1 MLLEFARW
9 QFAFTTV
16 FHFIFVPLTIGL
28 SGLVALMQTR
38 WVRTGDDQYRR
49 MTRFWGKLLLVN
61 FAIGIA
67 TGLVQEFQFGM
78 AWSAYSRYVG
88 DVFGAP
94 LAMEGLAAF
103 FLESTFLGIWIF
115 GWDHLPKRIHLAS
128 IWLVFVGTNLSAY
141 FILAAN
147 AWMQHPVGYR
157 IDPDTGNA
165 ALTSIWA
172 VLSSGN
178 AVFAYLHTIP
188 AAVLTAAGLLVG
200 ISVWHLGRRPGH
212 ETAFFRRS
220 LSWGLKGMLVASL
233 LTIVVGHVFGQYM
246 TEKQP
251 MKMAAAEALYTTE
264 RSAPLSLMTIA
275 PLEKKPAR
283 PSFELKIPGL
293 TSFLATNSFT
303 GTVRGIDDLQA
314 QYEREFAPYERAHG
328 RDPAKAEYYPIVG
341 VTYWTFRLMMGLG
354 FWMLGVA
361 VVGLLL
367 MRRAPGRIERLATRA
382 WFRRLALGTLVA
394 GFVGHAAGWMFTE
407 VGRQPWVV
415 TGLLK
420 TQDAVSKIGVSTIA
434 ISLGV
439 FIVLYV
445 AIGTIEFRLFAQ
457 LARKGPDGGA
467 RPPAAPGDG
476 DLPSPEH
483 DDHDEDHEHPRVPS
497 LAY

>member
-1 MLLEFARW
+1 MLLDLARW

-38 WVRTGDDQYRR
+38 WVRTGDDQYKR

-67 TGLVQEFQFGM
+67 TGIVQEFQFGM

-103 FLESTFLGIWIF
+103 FLESTFLGLWIF
-115 GWDHLPKRIHLAS
+115 GWDRLPKRLHLAS
-128 IWLVFVGTNLSAY
+128 IWLVFIGTNLSAY

-147 AWMQHPVGYR
+147 AWMQNPVGFR
-157 IDPDTGNA
+157 IDPEKGTA
-165 ALTSIWA
+165 VLTSIWA
-172 VLSSGN
+172 VLSSPT
-178 AVFAYLHTIP
+178 ALFAYLHTIP
-188 AAVLTAAGLLVG
+188 AAVLTASGLIVG
-200 ISVWHLGRRPGH
+200 ISIWHLGRRPGH

-220 LSWGLKGMLVASL
+220 LHWGLRAMFVAAL
-233 LTIVVGHVFGQYM
+233 ATMVAGHFFGQYM

-251 MKMAAAEALYTTE
+251 MKMAAAEALYDTE
-264 RSAPLSLMTIA
+264 KGADLSLMTIA
-275 PLEKKPAR
+275 PLTKKPDR

-293 TSFLATNSFT
+293 TSFLATNSFD
-303 GTVRGIDDLQA
+303 GTVEGINDLQA
-314 QYEREFAPYERAHG
+314 QAKRTYAPYERAHG
-328 RDPAKAEYYPIVG
+328 RNPDEAEYYPVIG
-341 VTYWTFRLMMGLG
+341 VTYWSFRIMMGLG
-354 FWMLGVA
+354 FWMLA
-361 VVGLLL
+361 FSAVGLWLL
-367 MRRAPGRIERLATRA
+367 RRGRTRFEDLAART
-382 WFRRLALGTLVA
+382 WFRRLALLTLVG
-394 GFVGHAAGWMFTE
+394 GFLGHAAGWIFTE

-420 TQDAVSKIGVSTIA
+420 TQDAVSKLGVSTMV
-434 ISLGV
+434 ISLSV

-445 AIGTIEFRLFAQ
+445 AIGAIEFRLFAR
-457 LARKGPDGGA
+457 LARKGPDGPET
-467 RPPAAPGDG
+467 PPTDAPSHDA
-476 DLPSPEH
+476 PAPER
-483 DDHDEDHEHPRVPS
+483 EPA